1 MRTAPTPGALVKEH
15 DISTKQLM
23 DDALVDHDVS
33 ESGGDSDDE
42 TKPAVVKPTPVV
54 QKAMYKINSY
64 TALTKLD
71 KGNKQATPAE
81 TRRTSVKPVADTV
94 CSRCT
99 GSKDMPSM
107 HFAAYAGHTS
117 CLAIL
122 IQDTGFVA
130 QDKHHRTPL
139 FYACASNQAECT
151 KLLIEKRPQWIDMP
165 DSQLDTPV
173 HVSCFFG
180 WEACLEVLLE
190 AGANPHVRNA
200 KGFRP
205 SHITKTPACLKIL
218 VSHGDDLLQGD
229 KLGRTPLF
237 VACTRNRVD
246 CVEFL
251 CQWNYQVHSWMLE
264 QEDDRSDRP
273 IHAAA
278 CNGSIGSL
286 EILIKYGADVFARN
300 ARGLTAIDLA
310 VNNHHTACVDQL
322 QKAIKDAETASTWFH
337 PANARHENRPQTSSE
352 WSECMDTDSGYV
364 FFYNNLT
371 GKCQWEMPEGFM
383 TLVTLSSVAHARFCV
398 RRYVASPDLNGAEG
412 ATSTRTSHAV
422 ADSLAHPP
430 DDDGGDYVW
439 VKKKKKTISVVA
451 STQLEWMVVQDPGS
465 KAIYYKNTLT
475 GESQW
480 EEPEAIQKLQHD
492 AQAHTSQHAQELWD
506 ELNKSRDALAERLE
520 QERARQLALTAA
532 ATQAFQASIQA
543 RREEMHQKELKTLL
557 PKSSFVKAKHK
568 PPSMRGSMMKMSMH
582 TIQDVDNETSDGD
595 ADDLTKLCDDEPFL
609 NLFLG
614 SFIRYDST
622 TSSNQTRLPGS
633 KRSLKLDM
641 TGAQRIYNGIFH
653 YYLTL
658 LDPFNVVGMSKAQFR
673 VLLKDAGLLPNPGG
687 APGSTP
693 PPLKLH
699 AADMIFTLL
708 ATPDTRPDA
717 PSKESMMLI
726 SGFYKAMVNVGER
739 AVAGLD
745 EKVEA
750 AIDDVDA
757 WFCTEYMLPLLRR
770 LASKMAENVKLYK
783 DIEAKMAS
791 NPQVVALVA
800 GNRVQLQ
807 TLHRFYSSDSRF
819 KLMTFQTLS
828 QLATDFALTPTLL
841 CSTSALYHV
850 CEAINWINGHSY
862 TVVISFEK
870 FVQICR
876 TLAVSPRLQIVQVCV
891 EHAVGPVPPRRSGRG
906 ALVLAGLPDVPEYPS
921 PQPSDNAGDQPPQL
935 RAFCNQ
941 SGTSPSGSPAG
952 APATPHR
959 TRRRRPR
966 GRHVKGARFD
976 GCRHRDTDIP
986 RAKL

>member
-1 MRTAPTPGALVKEH
+1 MPKPPVPGALVKEH

-42 TKPAVVKPTPVV
+42 STKPAPVKPTPML

-71 KGNKQATPAE
+71 KGGAQTPNAATPTE
-81 TRRTSVKPVADTV
+81 TRRASVRPEADVV
-94 CSRCT
+94 CSRCA
-99 GSKDMPSM
+99 GSKDMPSL
-107 HFAAYAGHTS
+107 HFAAYAGHAS
-117 CLAIL
+117 CLAKL
-122 IQDTGFVA
+122 VQDTGFVA

-151 KLLIEKRPQWIDMP
+151 KLLLQLRPQWIDMP

-180 WEACLEVLLE
+180 WEASLEVRCG
-190 AGANPHVRNA
+190 GANPHVRNA

-218 VSHGDDLLQGD
+218 VGHGDDLLQGD

-251 CQWNYQVHSWMLE
+251 CQWDYQVHSWMLE
-264 QEDDRSDRP
+264 QEDDRNDRP

-278 CNGSIGSL
+278 CNGSVGSL
-286 EILIKYGADVFARN
+286 EVLVKYGADVFARN
-300 ARGLTAIDLA
+300 ARGLTAVDLA
-310 VNNHHTACVDQL
+310 VNNHHT
-322 QKAIKDAETASTWFH
+322 E
-337 PANARHENRPQTSSE
+337 
-352 WSECMDTDSGYV
+352 
-364 FFYNNLT
+364 
-371 GKCQWEMPEGFM
+371 
-383 TLVTLSSVAHARFCV
+383 
-398 RRYVASPDLNGAEG
+398 
-412 ATSTRTSHAV
+412 
-422 ADSLAHPP
+422 
-430 DDDGGDYVW
+430 DDGGDYVW

-451 STQLEWMVVQDPGS
+451 STQLEWTVVQDPGS

-506 ELNKSRDALAERLE
+506 ELNKSRDALAEKLE
-520 QERARQLALTAA
+520 AERSRQLALTTAT
-532 ATQAFQASIQA
+532 TQAFQASIQA

-582 TIQDVDNETSDGD
+582 TIQDVDNENTDDSD
-595 ADDLTKLCDDEPFL
+595 ALTKLCDDEPFL

-622 TSSNQTRLPGS
+622 TGSSQQARLVGS

-658 LDPFNVVGMSKAQFR
+658 LDPFNVVGMSKGQFR

-687 APGSTP
+687 SAPGNFP

-708 ATPDTRPDA
+708 ATLDTRA
-717 PSKESMMLI
+717 TLKESTMLI
-726 SGFYKAMVNVGER
+726 TGFYKAMVNVGER
-739 AVAGLD
+739 AVATLD

-750 AIDDVDA
+750 GIDDVDA
-757 WFCTEYMLPLLRR
+757 WFCTEFMLPLLRR
-770 LASKMAENVKLYK
+770 LASKMAENVKRYK
-783 DIEAKMAS
+783 DIDAAMVGD
-791 NPQVVALVA
+791 PQVMALVA

-828 QLATDFALTPTLL
+828 QLATDFGLTPTLC
-841 CSTSALYHV
+841 CSVPTLYHV

-870 FVQICR
+870 FVQISR
-876 TLAVSPRLQIVQVCV
+876 TLAV
-891 EHAVGPVPPRRSGRG
+891 
-906 ALVLAGLPDVPEYPS
+906 
-921 PQPSDNAGDQPPQL
+921 
-935 RAFCNQ
+935 
-941 SGTSPSGSPAG
+941 
-952 APATPHR
+952 
-959 TRRRRPR
+959 
-966 GRHVKGARFD
+966 
-976 GCRHRDTDIP
+976 
-986 RAKL
+986 

>member
-1 MRTAPTPGALVKEH
+1 MPKPPVPGALVKEH

-42 TKPAVVKPTPVV
+42 STKPAPVKPTPMI

-71 KGNKQATPAE
+71 KGGAQTPNAATPTE
-81 TRRTSVKPVADTV
+81 TRRASVRPEADVV
-94 CSRCT
+94 CSRCA
-99 GSKDMPSM
+99 GSKDMPSL
-107 HFAAYAGHTS
+107 HFAAYAGHAS
-117 CLAIL
+117 CLAKL
-122 IQDTGFVA
+122 VQDTGFVA

-151 KLLIEKRPQWIDMP
+151 KLLLQLRPQWIDMP

-180 WEACLEVLLE
+180 WEVCLELLLA

-218 VSHGDDLLQGD
+218 VGHGDDLLQGD

-251 CQWNYQVHSWMLE
+251 CQWDYQVHSWMLE
-264 QEDDRSDRP
+264 QEDDRNDRP

-278 CNGSIGSL
+278 CNGSVGSL
-286 EILIKYGADVFARN
+286 EVLVKYGADVFARN
-300 ARGLTAIDLA
+300 ARGLTAVDLA
-310 VNNHHTACVDQL
+310 VNNHHTPCVELL
-322 QKAIKDAETASTWFH
+322 QKAIKDSETASTWFH
-337 PANARHENRPQTSSE
+337 PANARHDNRPQTSSE

-364 FFYNNLT
+364 FFYNNMT
-371 GKCQWEMPEGFM
+371 GKCQWERPDGYEVPPDPNSTDGISSAVPDNAVVA
-383 TLVTLSSVAHARFCV
+383 VT
-398 RRYVASPDLNGAEG
+398 
-412 ATSTRTSHAV
+412 T
-422 ADSLAHPP
+422 HPP
-430 DDDGGDYVW
+430 EDDGGDYVW

-451 STQLEWMVVQDPGS
+451 STQLEWTVVQDPGS

-506 ELNKSRDALAERLE
+506 ELNKSRDALAEKLE
-520 QERARQLALTAA
+520 AERSRQLALTTAT
-532 ATQAFQASIQA
+532 TQAFQASIQA

-582 TIQDVDNETSDGD
+582 TIQDVDNENTDDSD
-595 ADDLTKLCDDEPFL
+595 ALTKLCDDEPFL

-622 TSSNQTRLPGS
+622 TGSSQQARLVGS

-658 LDPFNVVGMSKAQFR
+658 LDPFNVVGMSKGQFR

-687 APGSTP
+687 SAPGNFA

-708 ATPDTRPDA
+708 ATLDTRA
-717 PSKESMMLI
+717 TLKESTMLI
-726 SGFYKAMVNVGER
+726 TGFYKAMVNVGER
-739 AVAGLD
+739 AVATLD

-750 AIDDVDA
+750 GIDDVDA
-757 WFCTEYMLPLLRR
+757 WFCTEFMLPLLRR
-770 LASKMAENVKLYK
+770 LASKMAENVKRYK
-783 DIEAKMAS
+783 DIDAAMVGD
-791 NPQVVALVA
+791 PQVMALVA

-807 TLHRFYSSDSRF
+807 TLHRFYSSDLRF

-828 QLATDFALTPTLL
+828 QLATDFGLTPTLC
-841 CSTSALYHV
+841 CSVPTLYHV

-870 FVQICR
+870 FVQISR
-876 TLAVSPRLQIVQVCV
+876 TLAV
-891 EHAVGPVPPRRSGRG
+891 
-906 ALVLAGLPDVPEYPS
+906 
-921 PQPSDNAGDQPPQL
+921 
-935 RAFCNQ
+935 
-941 SGTSPSGSPAG
+941 
-952 APATPHR
+952 
-959 TRRRRPR
+959 
-966 GRHVKGARFD
+966 
-976 GCRHRDTDIP
+976 
-986 RAKL
+986 

>member
-1 MRTAPTPGALVKEH
+1 MPKPPVPGALVKEH

-33 ESGGDSDDE
+33 ESGGDSEDE
-42 TKPAVVKPTPVV
+42 STKPAPVKPTPMI

-71 KGNKQATPAE
+71 KGGAQTPNAATPTE
-81 TRRTSVKPVADTV
+81 TRRASVRPEADVV
-94 CSRCT
+94 CSRCA
-99 GSKDMPSM
+99 GSKDMPSL
-107 HFAAYAGHTS
+107 HFAAYAGHAS
-117 CLAIL
+117 CLAKL
-122 IQDTGFVA
+122 VQDTGFVA

-151 KLLIEKRPQWIDMP
+151 KLLLQLRPQWIDMP

-180 WEACLEVLLE
+180 WEASLEVRCG
-190 AGANPHVRNA
+190 GANPHVRNA

-218 VSHGDDLLQGD
+218 VGHGDDLLQGD

-251 CQWNYQVHSWMLE
+251 CQWDYQVHSWMLE
-264 QEDDRSDRP
+264 QEDDRNDRP

-278 CNGSIGSL
+278 CNGSVGSL
-286 EILIKYGADVFARN
+286 EVLVKYGADVFARN
-300 ARGLTAIDLA
+300 ARGLTAVDLA
-310 VNNHHTACVDQL
+310 VNNHHT
-322 QKAIKDAETASTWFH
+322 E
-337 PANARHENRPQTSSE
+337 
-352 WSECMDTDSGYV
+352 
-364 FFYNNLT
+364 
-371 GKCQWEMPEGFM
+371 
-383 TLVTLSSVAHARFCV
+383 
-398 RRYVASPDLNGAEG
+398 
-412 ATSTRTSHAV
+412 
-422 ADSLAHPP
+422 
-430 DDDGGDYVW
+430 DDGGDYVW

-451 STQLEWMVVQDPGS
+451 STQLEWTVVQDPGS

-506 ELNKSRDALAERLE
+506 ELNKSRDALAEKLE
-520 QERARQLALTAA
+520 AERSRQLALTTAT
-532 ATQAFQASIQA
+532 TQAFQASIQA

-582 TIQDVDNETSDGD
+582 TIQDVDNENTDDSD
-595 ADDLTKLCDDEPFL
+595 ALTKLCDDEPFL
-609 NLFLG
+609 NLKG
-614 SFIRYDST
+614 
-622 TSSNQTRLPGS
+622 
-633 KRSLKLDM
+633 
-641 TGAQRIYNGIFH
+641 
-653 YYLTL
+653 
-658 LDPFNVVGMSKAQFR
+658 QFR

-687 APGSTP
+687 SAPGNFP

-708 ATPDTRPDA
+708 ATLDTRA
-717 PSKESMMLI
+717 TLKESTMLI
-726 SGFYKAMVNVGER
+726 TGFYKAMVNVGER
-739 AVAGLD
+739 AVATLD

-750 AIDDVDA
+750 GIDDVDA
-757 WFCTEYMLPLLRR
+757 WFCTEFMLPLLRR
-770 LASKMAENVKLYK
+770 LASKMAENVKRYK
-783 DIEAKMAS
+783 DIDAAMVGD
-791 NPQVVALVA
+791 PQVVALVA

-828 QLATDFALTPTLL
+828 QLATDFGLTPTLC
-841 CSTSALYHV
+841 CSVPTLYHV

-870 FVQICR
+870 FVQISR
-876 TLAVSPRLQIVQVCV
+876 TLAVLFPQDGATGEVACWQAFLALLNTHRHNRATTLGTGPLNFVPFLTDLNQVPAMQ
-891 EHAVGPVPPRRSGRG
+891 EAKPLLPPMEQDEED
-906 ALVLAGLPDVPEYPS
+906 P
-921 PQPSDNAGDQPPQL
+921 GD
-935 RAFCNQ
+935 
-941 SGTSPSGSPAG
+941 
-952 APATPHR
+952 
-959 TRRRRPR
+959 
-966 GRHVKGARFD
+966 D
-976 GCRHRDTDIP
+976 M
-986 RAKL
+986 

>member
-1 MRTAPTPGALVKEH
+1 MPKPPVPGALVKEH

-42 TKPAVVKPTPVV
+42 STKPAPVKPTPML

-71 KGNKQATPAE
+71 KGGAQTPNAATPTE
-81 TRRTSVKPVADTV
+81 TRRASVRPEADVV
-94 CSRCT
+94 CSRCA
-99 GSKDMPSM
+99 GSKDMPSL
-107 HFAAYAGHTS
+107 HFAAYAGHAS
-117 CLAIL
+117 CLAKL
-122 IQDTGFVA
+122 VQDTGFVA

-151 KLLIEKRPQWIDMP
+151 KLLLQLRPQWIDMP

-180 WEACLEVLLE
+180 WEACLEVRCG
-190 AGANPHVRNA
+190 GANPHVRNA

-218 VSHGDDLLQGD
+218 VGHGDDLLQGD

-251 CQWNYQVHSWMLE
+251 CQWDYQVHSWMLE
-264 QEDDRSDRP
+264 QEDDRNDRP

-278 CNGSIGSL
+278 CNGSVGSL
-286 EILIKYGADVFARN
+286 EVLVKYGADVFARN
-300 ARGLTAIDLA
+300 ARGLTAVDLA
-310 VNNHHTACVDQL
+310 VNNHHT
-322 QKAIKDAETASTWFH
+322 E
-337 PANARHENRPQTSSE
+337 
-352 WSECMDTDSGYV
+352 
-364 FFYNNLT
+364 
-371 GKCQWEMPEGFM
+371 
-383 TLVTLSSVAHARFCV
+383 
-398 RRYVASPDLNGAEG
+398 
-412 ATSTRTSHAV
+412 
-422 ADSLAHPP
+422 
-430 DDDGGDYVW
+430 DDGGDYVW

-451 STQLEWMVVQDPGS
+451 STQLEWTVVQDPGS

-506 ELNKSRDALAERLE
+506 ELNKSRDALAEKLE
-520 QERARQLALTAA
+520 AERSRQLALTTAT
-532 ATQAFQASIQA
+532 TQAFQASIQA

-582 TIQDVDNETSDGD
+582 TIQDVDNENTDDSD
-595 ADDLTKLCDDEPFL
+595 ALTKLCDDEPFL

-622 TSSNQTRLPGS
+622 TGSSQQARLVGS

-658 LDPFNVVGMSKAQFR
+658 LDPFNVVGMSKGQFR

-687 APGSTP
+687 SAPGNFP

-708 ATPDTRPDA
+708 ATLDTRA
-717 PSKESMMLI
+717 TLKESTMLI
-726 SGFYKAMVNVGER
+726 TGFYKAMVNVGER
-739 AVAGLD
+739 AVATLD

-750 AIDDVDA
+750 GIDDVDA
-757 WFCTEYMLPLLRR
+757 WFCTEFMLPLLRR
-770 LASKMAENVKLYK
+770 LASKMAENVKRYK
-783 DIEAKMAS
+783 DIDAAMVGD
-791 NPQVVALVA
+791 PQVMALVA

-828 QLATDFALTPTLL
+828 QLATDFGLTPTLC
-841 CSTSALYHV
+841 CSVPTLYHV

-870 FVQICR
+870 FVQISR
-876 TLAVSPRLQIVQVCV
+876 TLAVLFPQDGATGEVACWQAFLALLNTHRHNRATTLGTGPLNFVPFLTDLNQVPAMQ
-891 EHAVGPVPPRRSGRG
+891 EAKPLIPPMEQDEED
-906 ALVLAGLPDVPEYPS
+906 P
-921 PQPSDNAGDQPPQL
+921 GD
-935 RAFCNQ
+935 
-941 SGTSPSGSPAG
+941 
-952 APATPHR
+952 
-959 TRRRRPR
+959 
-966 GRHVKGARFD
+966 D
-976 GCRHRDTDIP
+976 M
-986 RAKL
+986 

>member
-1 MRTAPTPGALVKEH
+1 MPKPPVPGALVKEH

-42 TKPAVVKPTPVV
+42 STKPAPVKPTPML

-71 KGNKQATPAE
+71 KGGAQTPNAATPTE
-81 TRRTSVKPVADTV
+81 TRRASVRPEADVV
-94 CSRCT
+94 CSRCA
-99 GSKDMPSM
+99 GSKDMPSL
-107 HFAAYAGHTS
+107 HFAAYAGHAS
-117 CLAIL
+117 CLAKL
-122 IQDTGFVA
+122 VQDTGFVA

-151 KLLIEKRPQWIDMP
+151 KLLLQLRPQWIDMP

-180 WEACLEVLLE
+180 WEASLEVRCG
-190 AGANPHVRNA
+190 GANPHVRNA

-218 VSHGDDLLQGD
+218 VGHGDDLLQGD

-251 CQWNYQVHSWMLE
+251 CQWDYQVHSWMLE
-264 QEDDRSDRP
+264 QEDDRNDRP

-278 CNGSIGSL
+278 CNGSVGSL
-286 EILIKYGADVFARN
+286 EVLVKYGADVFARN
-300 ARGLTAIDLA
+300 ARGLTAVDLA
-310 VNNHHTACVDQL
+310 VNNHHT
-322 QKAIKDAETASTWFH
+322 E
-337 PANARHENRPQTSSE
+337 
-352 WSECMDTDSGYV
+352 
-364 FFYNNLT
+364 
-371 GKCQWEMPEGFM
+371 
-383 TLVTLSSVAHARFCV
+383 
-398 RRYVASPDLNGAEG
+398 
-412 ATSTRTSHAV
+412 
-422 ADSLAHPP
+422 
-430 DDDGGDYVW
+430 DDGGDYVW

-451 STQLEWMVVQDPGS
+451 STQLEWTVVQDPGS

-506 ELNKSRDALAERLE
+506 ELNKSRDALAEKLE
-520 QERARQLALTAA
+520 AERSRQLALTTAT
-532 ATQAFQASIQA
+532 TQAFQASIQA

-582 TIQDVDNETSDGD
+582 TIQDVDNENTDDSD
-595 ADDLTKLCDDEPFL
+595 ALTKLCDDEPFL

-622 TSSNQTRLPGS
+622 TGSSQQARLVGS

-658 LDPFNVVGMSKAQFR
+658 LDPFNVVGMSKGQFR

-687 APGSTP
+687 SAPGNFP

-708 ATPDTRPDA
+708 ATLDTRA
-717 PSKESMMLI
+717 TLKESTMLI
-726 SGFYKAMVNVGER
+726 TGFYKAMVNVGER
-739 AVAGLD
+739 AVATLD

-750 AIDDVDA
+750 GIDDVDA
-757 WFCTEYMLPLLRR
+757 WFCTEFMLPLLRR
-770 LASKMAENVKLYK
+770 LASKMAENVKRYK
-783 DIEAKMAS
+783 DIDAAMVGD
-791 NPQVVALVA
+791 PQVVALVA

-828 QLATDFALTPTLL
+828 QLATDFGLTPTLC
-841 CSTSALYHV
+841 CSVPTLYHV

-870 FVQICR
+870 FVQISR
-876 TLAVSPRLQIVQVCV
+876 TLAVLFPQDGATGEVACWQAFLALLNTHRHNRATTLGTGPLNFVPFLTDLNQVPAMQ
-891 EHAVGPVPPRRSGRG
+891 EAKPLIPPMEQDEED
-906 ALVLAGLPDVPEYPS
+906 P
-921 PQPSDNAGDQPPQL
+921 GD
-935 RAFCNQ
+935 
-941 SGTSPSGSPAG
+941 
-952 APATPHR
+952 
-959 TRRRRPR
+959 
-966 GRHVKGARFD
+966 D
-976 GCRHRDTDIP
+976 M
-986 RAKL
+986 

>member
-1 MRTAPTPGALVKEH
+1 MPKPPVPGALVKEH

-42 TKPAVVKPTPVV
+42 STKPAPVKPTPMI

-71 KGNKQATPAE
+71 KGGAQTPNAATPTE
-81 TRRTSVKPVADTV
+81 TRRASVRPEADVV
-94 CSRCT
+94 CSRCA
-99 GSKDMPSM
+99 GSKDMPSL
-107 HFAAYAGHTS
+107 HFAAYAGHAS
-117 CLAIL
+117 CLAKL
-122 IQDTGFVA
+122 VQDTGFVA

-151 KLLIEKRPQWIDMP
+151 KLLLQLRPQWIDMP

-180 WEACLEVLLE
+180 WEVCLEVRCG
-190 AGANPHVRNA
+190 GANPHVRNA

-218 VSHGDDLLQGD
+218 VGHGDDLLQGD

-251 CQWNYQVHSWMLE
+251 CQWDYQVHSWMLE
-264 QEDDRSDRP
+264 QEDDRNDRP

-278 CNGSIGSL
+278 CNGSVGSL
-286 EILIKYGADVFARN
+286 EVLVKYGADVFARN
-300 ARGLTAIDLA
+300 ARGLTAVDLA
-310 VNNHHTACVDQL
+310 VNNHHT
-322 QKAIKDAETASTWFH
+322 E
-337 PANARHENRPQTSSE
+337 
-352 WSECMDTDSGYV
+352 
-364 FFYNNLT
+364 
-371 GKCQWEMPEGFM
+371 
-383 TLVTLSSVAHARFCV
+383 
-398 RRYVASPDLNGAEG
+398 
-412 ATSTRTSHAV
+412 
-422 ADSLAHPP
+422 
-430 DDDGGDYVW
+430 DDGGDYVW

-451 STQLEWMVVQDPGS
+451 STQLEWTVVQDPGS

-506 ELNKSRDALAERLE
+506 ELNKSRDALAEKLE
-520 QERARQLALTAA
+520 AERSRQLALTTAT
-532 ATQAFQASIQA
+532 TQAFQASIQA

-582 TIQDVDNETSDGD
+582 TIQDVDNENTDDSD
-595 ADDLTKLCDDEPFL
+595 ALTKLCDDEPFL

-622 TSSNQTRLPGS
+622 TGSSQQARLVGS

-658 LDPFNVVGMSKAQFR
+658 LDPFNVVGMSKGQFR

-687 APGSTP
+687 SAPGNFA

-708 ATPDTRPDA
+708 ATLDTRA
-717 PSKESMMLI
+717 TLKESTMLI
-726 SGFYKAMVNVGER
+726 TGFYKAMVNVGER
-739 AVAGLD
+739 AVATLD

-750 AIDDVDA
+750 GIDDVDA
-757 WFCTEYMLPLLRR
+757 WFCTEFMLPLLRR
-770 LASKMAENVKLYK
+770 LASKMAENVKRYK
-783 DIEAKMAS
+783 DIDAAMVGD
-791 NPQVVALVA
+791 PQVMALVA

-807 TLHRFYSSDSRF
+807 TLHRFYSSDLRF

-828 QLATDFALTPTLL
+828 QLATDFGLTPTLC
-841 CSTSALYHV
+841 CSVPTLYHV

-870 FVQICR
+870 FVQISR
-876 TLAVSPRLQIVQVCV
+876 TLAVLFPQDGATGEVACWQAFLALLNTHRHNRATTLGTGPLNFVPFLTDLNQVPAMQ
-891 EHAVGPVPPRRSGRG
+891 EAKPLLPPMEQDEED
-906 ALVLAGLPDVPEYPS
+906 P
-921 PQPSDNAGDQPPQL
+921 GD
-935 RAFCNQ
+935 
-941 SGTSPSGSPAG
+941 
-952 APATPHR
+952 
-959 TRRRRPR
+959 
-966 GRHVKGARFD
+966 D
-976 GCRHRDTDIP
+976 M
-986 RAKL
+986 